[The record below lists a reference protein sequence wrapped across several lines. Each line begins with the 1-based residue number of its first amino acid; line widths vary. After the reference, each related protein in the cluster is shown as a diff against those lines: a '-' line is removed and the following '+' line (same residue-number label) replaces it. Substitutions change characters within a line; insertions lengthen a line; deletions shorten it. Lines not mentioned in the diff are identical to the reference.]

1 MKESK
6 SRTEQFMYTAS
17 TAANHPPSSKASF
30 PAIWEPALTLGLV
43 LYNSQRGGADP
54 MGDGSI
60 AKFDPKGKS
69 RAPQNGDM
77 LALDL
82 DSAEEG
88 AGASN
93 GSAFMQMQLVE
104 QQVREEA
111 PP

>member
-1 MKESK
+1 M
-6 SRTEQFMYTAS
+6 
-17 TAANHPPSSKASF
+17 
-30 PAIWEPALTLGLV
+30 

-88 AGASN
+88 VGTSN

-111 PP
+111 CH